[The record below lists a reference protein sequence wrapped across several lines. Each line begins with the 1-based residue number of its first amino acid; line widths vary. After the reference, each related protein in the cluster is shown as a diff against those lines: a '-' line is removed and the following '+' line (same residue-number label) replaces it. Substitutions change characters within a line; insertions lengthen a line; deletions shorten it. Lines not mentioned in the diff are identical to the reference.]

1 LFEPR
6 EWANF
11 ARANR
16 MKSNPRVVFLIPVPS
31 PQRVKNWH
39 TGCLYFKQTLSSILN
54 SRADEYRVVAAGH
67 ELPNFELPQH
77 PRFKFLSLEHP
88 LPSRKNGDYPA
99 AVKDKMLKLAAA
111 WDYAK
116 SAWNPL
122 YVMKL
127 DWDDLISSRLVEW
140 LISAANEAGYLIKHG
155 WIWRSQVPYLI
166 QGTEYFDRVCGSCI
180 LIRTDLA
187 DQTGPF
193 LTHVEGT
200 SLSPE
205 GHRFAIND
213 HYSLVPGS
221 GTGTLLLND
230 SHQRYAAQFDY
241 LGQRLATVPFKAAV
255 CRIGHGNNAGQP
267 SGTETARMLLG
278 RLRRTRLVTPRL
290 RKEFMLD

>member
-1 LFEPR
+1 
-6 EWANF
+6 
-11 ARANR
+11 
-16 MKSNPRVVFLIPVPS
+16 MI
-31 PQRVKNWH
+31 
-39 TGCLYFKQTLSSILN
+39 
-54 SRADEYRVVAAGH
+54 
-67 ELPNFELPQH
+67 
-77 PRFKFLSLEHP
+77 
-88 LPSRKNGDYPA
+88 
-99 AVKDKMLKLAAA
+99 KLAAA

-116 SAWNPL
+116 SAWNPQ

-140 LISAANEAGYLIKHG
+140 LISTTNEAGYLIKHG

-166 QGTEYFDRVCGSCI
+166 QRTEYFDRVCGSCVI
-180 LIRTDLA
+180 IRSDMT

-205 GHRFAIND
+205 GHRFAAND
-213 HYSLVPGS
+213 QHSLVPGS
-221 GTGTLLLND
+221 ATGTLLLND

-241 LGQRLATVPFKAAV
+241 LGQQLATVPFNAAV

-267 SGTETARMLLG
+267 FGTETGRMLLG
-278 RLRRTRLVTPRL
+278 RLRRTRFVTPKL